1 MLFLHAHKRG
11 DNSHYFIPLHKV
23 DYMMENDDE
32 DLIYSS
38 GEYYIPAR
46 NGAWWHSI
54 IDVKST
60 KEMIE
65 ETCREVTE
73 ETRREMIKETCRRV
87 TKEEIEKLKEYMN
100 GKGKLDDLEG

>member
-54 IDVKST
+54 IDVKSSE
-60 KEMIE
+60 EMIE
-65 ETCREVTE
+65 ETCRS
-73 ETRREMIKETCRRV
+73 V
-87 TKEEIEKLKEYMN
+87 TKEEIEKLKEYIN

>member
-54 IDVKST
+54 FDVKSS
-60 KEMIE
+60 E
-65 ETCREVTE
+65 
-73 ETRREMIKETCRRV
+73 EMIKETCRKI